1 MMKYLAALLFPI
13 LLLRCASNPAA
24 GENYVSADLRIDRL
38 TDRTYVHVTY
48 LDTEDFGRVPCNGL
62 IVVEDGEAIIYDSP
76 ATDAAATEL
85 IDYVSNVLDAQVKAV
100 IATHF
105 HADCLGG
112 FPAFRERLIP
122 TYASERTARLA
133 REAGIVGPSNTFD
146 DTLEMNAGKLATL
159 TLYPGPGHTL
169 DNVVGYVPREEV
181 LFGGCLLKGMGAG
194 KGNLAD
200 ADTSQWAATV
210 VRVSEEFP
218 RARYVVPGH
227 GAVGGPELLDY
238 TRRLFT
244 VE

>member
-1 MMKYLAALLFPI
+1 MKYAYALLCLH
-13 LLLRCASNPAA
+13 LLAGCAPTPSAVQSYATENLR
-24 GENYVSADLRIDRL
+24 VDRL

-48 LDTEDFGRVPCNGL
+48 LDTDDFGRVPCNGL
-62 IVVEDGEAIIYDSP
+62 IVVEDGDAIIYDSP
-76 ATDAAATEL
+76 PSDAAAAEL
-85 IDYVSNVLDAQVKAV
+85 IDYVSETLDAEVTAV

-112 FPAFRERLIP
+112 FAAFQERGIP
-122 TYASERTARLA
+122 TYATEHTARLA
-133 REAGIVGPSNTFD
+133 REKGFPVASRTFD
-146 DTLEMNAGKLATL
+146 ERLELNAGKLATL
-159 TLYPGPGHTL
+159 TVYAGPGHTP

-181 LFGGCLLKGMGAG
+181 LFGGCLVKAMGAN

-200 ADTSQWAATV
+200 ADTTQWPTTV
-210 VRVSEEFP
+210 MRLNDEFP

-244 VE
+244 AE